1 MARRE
6 TFEQL
11 VRRLAPGETW
21 EQFAD
26 RCGVTSRM
34 LQNYNH
40 GRSKRPHTVTMRAL
54 GHALGVDEDVVRK
67 AIQASYEAAQG

>member
-1 MARRE
+1 MRRRE

-21 EQFAD
+21 EQFAA
-26 RCGVTSRM
+26 RCGITSRM

-40 GRSKRPHTVTMRAL
+40 GRSKRPHALTLRAI
-54 GHALGVDEDVVRK
+54 GEALGVDDQVVRK
-67 AIQASYEAAQG
+67 AIETSAAKKI